1 MFTMLD
7 EEKARRF
14 WEEELRQ
21 EGRAEGRAEGG
32 LDMLIGLVKKNLIS
46 VADAAKESGMTV
58 ADFSRK
64 TGIPIQQG

>member
-21 EGRAEGRAEGG
+21 EGRAEGG